1 MYKRNFISNFFD
13 IFKFYFYAFLIIGSY
28 APMSENTTSQISL
41 LYLPNMKQTIA
52 QVNIRLIGLRQMES
66 DMSTD
71 IFGIHYYTCTISLK
85 LIYIYTSIL
94 WTFMLLLFCKHD
106 AVALNFGCIILLNL
120 YLFLSD

>member
-52 QVNIRLIGLRQMES
+52 QVNIRLNR
-66 DMSTD
+66 
-71 IFGIHYYTCTISLK
+71 
-85 LIYIYTSIL
+85 
-94 WTFMLLLFCKHD
+94 
-106 AVALNFGCIILLNL
+106 V
-120 YLFLSD
+120 